1 MGLMVSVFGSGADWS
16 VSTLLLFTAVFILT
30 TYYIR
35 NRRPA
40 NFPPGPW
47 TLPVVGNMHNLDHHR
62 MHLNFM
68 QVGQQRGGRIYFPS
82 DVFVAFF
89 PHVSSQLAETYGN
102 VFSVQLGQEWMV
114 VLNGPAML
122 KEALVTQ
129 GDGVADRPS
138 LQLNVDASRGLGE
151 GVTENKSI

>member
-1 MGLMVSVFGSGADWS
+1 MKVAAALWSHTLTHLGPVARMGLIVSVFGSGADWS

-30 TYYIR
+30 TYYVR

-68 QVGQQRGGRIYFPS
+68 QVDQQRGGRIYFPS

-89 PHVSSQLAETYGN
+89 SMSLHSWLKPMEMCSAYSWAR
-102 VFSVQLGQEWMV
+102 
-114 VLNGPAML
+114 NGWWCSM
-122 KEALVTQ
+122 
-129 GDGVADRPS
+129 GRPC
-138 LQLNVDASRGLGE
+138 
-151 GVTENKSI
+151 